1 MRRRVF
7 LAAVLIHAL
16 VLIGWAASLETA
28 RARSVTVRLEVVQR
42 DPRDLLRG
50 DYIHLG
56 YKIADIPVSAFATS
70 PAGVRPGARVYVALA
85 PRGEVW
91 EVAAA
96 SFSKEKL
103 WLASGQRLIVG
114 TFQRQG
120 REGVHV
126 FYGIENYYVREGKGT
141 PPRGKMEAEVALTA
155 AGTPLLTR
163 LYVNGRP
170 YP

>member
-1 MRRRVF
+1 MRRRLF
-7 LAAVLIHAL
+7 LVAVLGHAL

-50 DYIHLG
+50 DYIRLS
-56 YKIADIPVSAFATS
+56 YKIADIPSSAFVM
-70 PAGVRPGARVYVALA
+70 PLAGVRPGARVYVALA

-103 WLASGQRLIVG
+103 GLAADQRLIVG
-114 TFQRQG
+114 TFQQG
-120 REGVHV
+120 TAEDAG
-126 FYGIENYYVREGKGT
+126 ES
-141 PPRGKMEAEVALTA
+141 RGCDRHAHA
-155 AGTPLLTR
+155 AGVTAG
-163 LYVNGRP
+163 VAG
-170 YP
+170 

>member
-7 LAAVLIHAL
+7 LLGVLIHAL

-28 RARSVTVRLEVVQR
+28 RARSVTVRLEVLQR

-50 DYIHLG
+50 DYIRLG
-56 YKIADIPVSAFATS
+56 YKIADIPSSAFVTS
-70 PAGVRPGARVYVALA
+70 PVGVRGGARVYVALT

-91 EVAAA
+91 EVATA
-96 SFSKEKL
+96 SLSRERL
-103 WLASGQRLIVG
+103 RLASDQRLIVG
-114 TFQRQG
+114 TLQYQG
-120 REGVHV
+120 RDRVRV
-126 FYGIENYYVREGKGT
+126 SYGIEDYYVREGKGN

-155 AGTPLLTR
+155 DGTPLLTR
-163 LYVNGRP
+163 LYVDGRP

>member
-7 LAAVLIHAL
+7 LAAVLINAL
-16 VLIGWAASLETA
+16 VLMGWAASLETA

-50 DYIHLG
+50 DYIRLG
-56 YKIADIPVSAFATS
+56 YKIADIPSSAFVM
-70 PAGVRPGARVYVALA
+70 PVAGVRPGARVYVALA
-85 PRGEVW
+85 PRGGVW

-103 WLASGQRLIVG
+103 RLAADQRLIVG
-114 TFQRQG
+114 TFQRQA

-126 FYGIENYYVREGKGT
+126 FYGIEDYYVREGKGN
-141 PPRGKMEAEVALTA
+141 PPSRMMEAEVALA
-155 AGTPLLTR
+155 ADGTPLLTR
-163 LYVNGRP
+163 LYINGRP